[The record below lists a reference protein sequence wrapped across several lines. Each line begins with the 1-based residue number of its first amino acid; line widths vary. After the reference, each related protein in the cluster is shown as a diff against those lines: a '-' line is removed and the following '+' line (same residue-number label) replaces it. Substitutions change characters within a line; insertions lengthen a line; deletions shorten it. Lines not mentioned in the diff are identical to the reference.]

1 MAALRLTTPRL
12 LALGVFLDDP
22 ERERYGLDVA
32 REAGLEPGTI
42 YPILVAFEN
51 AGWLRSGEEDV
62 DPHLA
67 GRPRRRYYVLT
78 PDGVGAAREALA
90 GSGRRRGRRGA
101 TTRKLAW

>member
-51 AGWLRSGEEDV
+51 AGWLRSREEDV

-67 GRPRRRYYVLT
+67 GRPPPPDYLPT
-78 PDGVGAAREALA
+78 PHGGGAAPEGLP
-90 GSGRRRGRRGA
+90 RRGRGR
-101 TTRKLAW
+101 RPR